1 MVQPTCRKSYLLINC
16 LSRVI
21 YSGSSCWSHR
31 KWRVLFIFTKNSLYV
46 DRCQYR
52 KTYTQSHR
60 WPKTI
65 ALTWLLCLCL
75 SQTVITC
82 IGTLKK
88 NMADEDAVSCLVI
101 GTENGDVYILDPEAF
116 TILYKVSTFISA
128 SYVCIFWFLCIIRIS
143 VNSLKWLY
151 ML

>member
-1 MVQPTCRKSYLLINC
+1 MQKKHKHFFNLLINY

-21 YSGSSCWSHR
+21 YSGSSCLSHR
-31 KWRVLFIFTKNSLYV
+31 KWRVLFIFTKSSLYV

-52 KTYTQSHR
+52 NTYTQSLTHR

-65 ALTWLLCLCL
+65 AVAWLLSLCL

-128 SYVCIFWFLCIIRIS
+128 SYVCSFWFLIS
-143 VNSLKWLY
+143 VTSLK
-151 ML
+151 